1 MKWMIASDIHGSAKY
16 CRAMLARFDAEGA
29 QRLLLLGDL
38 LYHGPRNDLPEEYQP
53 KEVIALLNARR
64 ERLLC
69 VRGNC
74 EAEVDQMVLSFPVM
88 ADYAVI
94 PMEGRVLYATHG
106 HHACEDAP
114 PPLCPGDILLC
125 GHTHIPRCAE
135 HEGFVYMNPGSVS
148 LPKGGSERSY
158 MIYENGR
165 FAWKRLLD
173 GTVYQEYSI

>member
-1 MKWMIASDIHGSAKY
+1 MLRYMLLSDSH
-16 CRAMLARFDAEGA
+16 RAGGWLARAAEVYA
-29 QRLLLLGDL
+29 QGGFNGVIHLGDVHSDAKRFAEL
-38 LYHGPRNDLPEEYQP
+38 AGVAP
-53 KEVIALLNARR
+53 
-64 ERLLC
+64 LC

-135 HEGFVYMNPGSVS
+135 HEGFVYMNPGSIS
-148 LPKGGSERSY
+148 LPKAGSERSY
-158 MIYENGR
+158 MVYENGR
-165 FAWKRLLD
+165 FAWKRLED